1 MLSSSILVV
10 TKSWIFFFVGQF
22 SQTIVLGSSAARV
35 KVEDNFVL
43 KQNTQDLGEMEVK
56 REHSVVEMYIVRST
70 DF

>member
-1 MLSSSILVV
+1 M
-10 TKSWIFFFVGQF
+10 GQF